1 MEYLLVA
8 NSLDLETA
16 QNQRAIEA
24 SARYTL
30 RGVQPPLTDEEIR
43 RLVDAWEHLPPWP
56 EASEVLRQ
64 VRQRPLIV
72 GALSNGDERM
82 LRALLTSL
90 PVKFEVVISTEGGK
104 YKPHPS
110 VYLKTL
116 DQLGVGADELLHVA
130 GSPTDA
136 MGATAS
142 HIQTVWVNRAGDA
155 VVDTRFAP
163 AHTVA
168 DLRGILRLIDASP
181 KL

>member
-1 MEYLLVA
+1 MEYLLIA

-30 RGVQPPLTDEEIR
+30 RGVRPPLIVEEMR
-43 RLVDAWEHLPPWP
+43 FLVDAWEHLPPWP
-56 EASEVLRQ
+56 EASEVLRH

-72 GALSNGDERM
+72 GVLSNGDEGM

-90 PVKFEVVISTEGGK
+90 PIKFDAVISTEGGK
-104 YKPHPS
+104 YKPHPY
-110 VYLKTL
+110 VYRTAL
-116 DQLGVGADELLHVA
+116 DRLGVGADELLHVA

-136 MGATAS
+136 MGASAAR
-142 HIQTVWVNRAGDA
+142 IQTVWVNRAGDE

-168 DLRGILRLIDASP
+168 DLRGILPRIEGSP
-181 KL
+181 TS